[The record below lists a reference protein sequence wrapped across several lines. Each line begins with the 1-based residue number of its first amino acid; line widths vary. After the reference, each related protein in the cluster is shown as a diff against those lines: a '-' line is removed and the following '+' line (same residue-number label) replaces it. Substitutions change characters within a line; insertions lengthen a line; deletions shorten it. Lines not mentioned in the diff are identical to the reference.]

1 MNILLI
7 GLSHCYQL
15 EGCALEW
22 KKFETYL
29 EDLCLRE
36 RPDIIAE
43 ELNEEVIRKW
53 NAYDSVARKTAIS
66 MRIDHLF
73 CDPDLDQR
81 RALGIKCRRGIA
93 HELGYGSVLT
103 GKQCFEVNEIEK
115 THWEKRERFWL
126 DRLIGRFFE
135 KCVFLLG
142 ANHVSRFSV
151 LLTENGIQPMVI
163 EKDWR
168 P

>member
-1 MNILLI
+1 MNILLV

-29 EDLCLRE
+29 KDLCLRE

-81 RALGIKCRRGIA
+81 RILGIKCRRGIA
-93 HELGYGSVLT
+93 HELGYDRALT
-103 GKQCFEVNEIEK
+103 GKQYFEVNKIEK
-115 THWEKRERFWL
+115 THWEKRERFWV
-126 DRLIGRFFE
+126 DRLIGRIFK

-142 ANHVSRFSV
+142 ANHVSRFNV
-151 LLTENGIQPMVI
+151 LLSANGIQSMVI
-163 EKDWR
+163 EEDWR